1 MPKRRDRHNRG
12 LRGPIALPN
21 AYTGRAV
28 PLRRS
33 PSRAEFFL
41 DCVQDAVGRVT
52 ESCPRVLAGL
62 DVGIEEVPNLVTH
75 WTGERVPLAL
85 AVEETGERLAQI
97 VLYRRPLEHRASSR
111 QGLRILVHRTLVE
124 QLSALTGVPTSE
136 IDPLGTD
143 DDEW

>member
-1 MPKRRDRHNRG
+1 M
-12 LRGPIALPN
+12 
-21 AYTGRAV
+21 
-28 PLRRS
+28 
-33 PSRAEFFL
+33 
-41 DCVQDAVGRVT
+41 
-52 ESCPRVLAGL
+52 
-62 DVGIEEVPNLVTH
+62 
-75 WTGERVPLAL
+75 
-85 AVEETGERLAQI
+85 EETGERLAQI